1 MLASWAVVANADA
14 AADKIIHGD
23 KKIMEE
29 NKEQQILN
37 NLARIKHRVMV
48 MSGKGGVGKS
58 FIAVSLAYGLAMQGK
73 TVGILDSD
81 IHGPSIAKL
90 TGIEGAPLYE
100 HKESGRPMPVMALN
114 NLHVLSV
121 ASLISSDDS
130 ALIWRG
136 PMKMAL
142 IKQFFSDFE
151 WPALDY
157 LIVDCPPGTGD
168 EPLSVV
174 QTLGKVDGAVIV
186 TTPQDVALIDVRKSV
201 SFVEQLK
208 VPILGI
214 IENMKYFVCPH
225 CGERSV
231 IFDGNKVQE
240 LVFEKGL
247 DVLAELELDP
257 NIGSSGDRGRPYI
270 YDYGKHPN
278 AEKLQEAV
286 NRVITKLEGNPE

>member
-1 MLASWAVVANADA
+1 
-14 AADKIIHGD
+14 
-23 KKIMEE
+23 
-29 NKEQQILN
+29 
-37 NLARIKHRVMV
+37 
-48 MSGKGGVGKS
+48 
-58 FIAVSLAYGLAMQGK
+58 
-73 TVGILDSD
+73 
-81 IHGPSIAKL
+81 
-90 TGIEGAPLYE
+90 
-100 HKESGRPMPVMALN
+100 
-114 NLHVLSV
+114 
-121 ASLISSDDS
+121 
-130 ALIWRG
+130 
-136 PMKMAL
+136 MAL

-151 WPALDY
+151 WPPLDY

-186 TTPQDVALIDVRKSV
+186 TTPQDVALIDVRKSI
-201 SFVEQLK
+201 SFAEQLK

-247 DVLAELELDP
+247 EILAELELDP